1 MLDIKL
7 IRENPSKIK
16 EGCQKKGIDADVD
29 KLLELDKKRREL
41 LREIED
47 LRAER
52 NKVSNNIPRVSGEER
67 EGLISQIK
75 KITLKIKEI
84 EPELKEAQE
93 EFTRLML
100 QLPNMPLNDVPEG
113 KDESENQVI
122 RLQGEPPEFCFKPK
136 NHLEIGRSLNL
147 IDTER
152 AAKVSG
158 TRFSYLKNE
167 AVLLEFALV
176 HFALDILIKE
186 GFIPVIPPVMLKEK
200 AMRSMGYLER
210 GGEEVYRTEQDGMYL
225 IGTSEQSIGAMHMDE
240 IFSSKEF
247 PKRYVAFSTC
257 FRREAGSYGKD
268 TRGIMRVHQ
277 FDKVEMFSFCEPL
290 KSLEEHS
297 YLLSLEE
304 RLVQAL
310 KIPYRVIKMCTG
322 ELGNPAAA
330 KYDLECWMPGENRYR
345 ETHSTSNCTDFQAR
359 RLNIRYRKEGKKE
372 LEYVHTLN
380 GTALAIGRTII
391 AILENYQKENGSV
404 EVPEVLRPYMG
415 NTAEISSH

>member
-16 EGCQKKGIDADVD
+16 EGCRKKGIDVDVD
-29 KLLELDKKRREL
+29 KVLELDKKRREF
-41 LREIED
+41 LREVED

-52 NKVSNNIPRVSGEER
+52 NKVSDNIPMVSGEKRER
-67 EGLISQIK
+67 LISRMK

-93 EFTRLML
+93 EFTKLMF
-100 QLPNMPLNDVPEG
+100 QLPNMPLDDIPEG
-113 KDESENQVI
+113 KDESENQVV
-122 RLQGEPPEFCFKPK
+122 RLQGKPPEFCFKPK

-210 GGEEVYRTEQDGMYL
+210 GGEEVYRTEQDDMYL

-240 IFSSKEF
+240 IFSAKEL

-310 KIPYRVIKMCTG
+310 KIPYRIVKMCTG
-322 ELGNPAAA
+322 DLGNPAAA
-330 KYDLECWMPGENRYR
+330 KYDLECWMPGENQYR

-359 RLNIRYRKEGKKE
+359 RLNIRYRKEEKKE

-380 GTALAIGRTII
+380 GTALAIGRTIV

-415 NTAEISSH
+415 NTAEISLH

>member
-7 IRENPSKIK
+7 IRENPLKIK
-16 EGCQKKGIDADVD
+16 EGCRKKGIDVDVN
-29 KLLELDKKRREL
+29 KLLQLDKKRREFL
-41 LREIED
+41 GEIEN

-52 NKVSNNIPRVSGEER
+52 NKVSDNIPGISGEER
-67 EGLISQIK
+67 ERLISQMK

-84 EPELKEAQE
+84 EPELKEVQE
-93 EFTRLML
+93 ESTKLMF
-100 QLPNMPLNDVPEG
+100 QLPNMPLDDVPEG
-113 KDESENQVI
+113 KNESENQVV
-122 RLQGEPPEFCFKPK
+122 RLQGEPPGFCFKPK

-176 HFALDILIKE
+176 HFALDVLTKE
-186 GFIPVIPPVMLKEK
+186 GFIPVIPPVMLKKE

-210 GGEEVYRTEQDGMYL
+210 GREEVYRTEQDSMYL
-225 IGTSEQSIGAMHMDE
+225 IGTSEQSIGPMHMDE
-240 IFSSKEF
+240 IFSAKEL

-290 KSLEEHS
+290 KSIKEHS

-304 RLVQAL
+304 KLVQAL
-310 KIPYRVIKMCTG
+310 KIPYRVIKICSG
-322 ELGNPAAA
+322 DLGNPAAA
-330 KYDLECWMPGENRYR
+330 KYDLECWMPGENKYR

-372 LEYVHTLN
+372 LEYIHTLN
-380 GTALAIGRTII
+380 GTALAIGRTIV

-404 EVPEVLRPYMG
+404 EIPEVLRPYMG
-415 NTAEISSH
+415 NITEIYPG